1 MSKFS
6 NLTRTILELTEKDT
20 ISIAEEIKTLS
31 LYLEI
36 EKARFDDDFDYQIIV
51 APELDSEQTKI
62 PSMLLQPYVENAI
75 KHGLL
80 HKEGLKKIFIQ
91 FLETEDYISIII
103 DDNGI
108 GRKKS
113 GELNSIKN
121 KNHQSFATKAI
132 QNRIDLL
139 NQNQINKIYI
149 EFTDKVNPSQMA
161 IGTTVRIE
169 IPKNENP

>member
-1 MSKFS
+1 M
-6 NLTRTILELTEKDT
+6 
-20 ISIAEEIKTLS
+20 
-31 LYLEI
+31 
-36 EKARFDDDFDYQIIV
+36 
-51 APELDSEQTKI
+51 
-62 PSMLLQPYVENAI
+62 
-75 KHGLL
+75 

-91 FLETEDYISIII
+91 FSETENYISISI

-139 NQNQINKIYI
+139 NQNQTNKISI